1 MNTKRL
7 IKLKEL
13 TSSIRIGKSY
23 SSKENLGKGE
33 VRVIKP
39 INISNGVLT
48 ESVNDYFISNEIIID
63 NFVEIGDILVSL
75 IGPEYN
81 ACVVDSLQ
89 QSSVANSHIAVIK
102 SKNNYYLNA
111 FFNSKTGLLTFNQV
125 AKKNGKGIVIN
136 QLSIKALSN
145 INIPYFPIPDL
156 NSFVSYN
163 KSHQIYESEIAN
175 SLIIKLESLGWEVF
189 RDYKIPNSGYRL
201 DLVLVNDGN
210 LETFIE
216 IKRQSRNNW
225 AHNARRIEKQ
235 LNTYLSSTNCKYA
248 LCFFDGRLLKYKNGS
263 FSPLEDFPIPK
274 NKSRLKLKKNNIE
287 SNEIELKQNQEIKV
301 DYLFFQEILQENLTL
316 KKRIK
321 NLEGD
326 DKTLKQIQSDIQLIK
341 ATTSRTEEKVNSLL
355 KLLNQLVDD
364 FIKIKE
370 LNAETDEKILK
381 LTLEIEE
388 NLKIVK
394 ENNYSSIAKYEKLLE
409 RLFSFEWDK
418 FEVLSK
424 SYLPTAEFLFDELA
438 KFENPDLSPFILQYC
453 RALENEILQ
462 KIFRNYIQNLKD
474 RSIIIEKDFKW
485 DFTLNESGKPNNS
498 NTFHFA
504 KHINKCLKADR
515 EKWFFELGSMYTYL
529 KYLTGK
535 TISKSPL
542 LQDLRS
548 FLFNYFEENILE
560 TEFLLRIEAVTIEFR
575 NKAAHPNRINIE
587 DAERGKKELRS
598 ILKDLLEM
606 YKPLN
611 NT

>member
-1 MNTKRL
+1 MNTKRS

-13 TSSIRIGKSY
+13 TSSIRVGKSY
-23 SSKENLGKGE
+23 VSKEHLGKGA

-48 ESVNDYFISNEIIID
+48 ESVNDYFISSDIVID
-63 NFVEIGDILVSL
+63 NFVEVGDILISL
-75 IGPEYN
+75 IGPEFN

-89 QSSVANSHIAVIK
+89 QPSVANSHIAVIK
-102 SKNNYYLNA
+102 SKNNHYLNA
-111 FFNSKTGLLTFNQV
+111 FFNSRTGLLTFKQE
-125 AKKNGKGIVIN
+125 AIKDGKGTAIN
-136 QLSIKALSN
+136 RLSIEALSN
-145 INIPYFPIPDL
+145 INIPYYPIPDL
-156 NSFVSYN
+156 NSFVRYN
-163 KSHQIYESEIAN
+163 KSPSIYESEIAN
-175 SLIIKLESLGWEVF
+175 SLIIKLESLGWEVL
-189 RDYKIPNSGYRL
+189 REYKIPNSNHRL
-201 DLVLVNDGN
+201 DLALLYDGK

-216 IKRQSRNNW
+216 IKRMSRNEF
-225 AHNARRIEKQ
+225 AHFSGRLEKQ

-248 LCFFDGRLLKYKNGS
+248 LCFFDGRLLKFINGT
-263 FSPLEDFPIPK
+263 FSPLIDFPIPK
-274 NKSRLKLKKNNIE
+274 NKPRPKFQKIKTEN
-287 SNEIELKQNQEIKV
+287 NEIELKQNQDLKA
-301 DYLFFQEILQENLTL
+301 DYQFFQEILEENLAL
-316 KKRIK
+316 KKIIE

-326 DKTLKQIQSDIQLIK
+326 EKTLKQMQSDIQVIK

-355 KLLNQLVDD
+355 KLLNQLAND

-370 LNAETDEKILK
+370 SNAETDEKILK

-388 NLKIVK
+388 NLQIVK

-418 FEVLSK
+418 FEALSK

-438 KFENPDLSPFILQYC
+438 KFENPDLSPFIIQYC

-462 KIFRNYIQNLKD
+462 KIFRNYVQNLKD
-474 RSIIIEKDFKW
+474 RNIKIEKDFKW
-485 DFTLNESGKPNNS
+485 DITLNESGKPNNS
-498 NTFHFA
+498 NTFRFA
-504 KHINKCLKADR
+504 KHLTKCLKADR

-548 FLFNYFEENILE
+548 FLFNYFEKNILE

-606 YKPLN
+606 YK
-611 NT
+611 TT